1 MAENAARYVD
11 VILPL
16 DTPPLTFLLPD
27 GDSLKRRPPDRVLMS
42 AIKAARLDA
51 LKSGRDLSL
60 YYNKLGYFSVC
71 DTETAVEK
79 FKLWLNP
86 KKKDLF
92 EKAEKEGSHLD
103 DSDFPNDVEIE
114 FYQIYPEVVSSSIL
128 SFSEEPLKCL
138 RFSADSSMTHAKIVV
153 RDGGGE
159 IGQNQAGV
167 HASLRTRRKIRPF
180 RRPSHGSPCQW
191 PWRLPCRLPSRG

>member
-1 MAENAARYVD
+1 MRKSKSAFTLVEVIMAVALIAMGTALVM
-11 VILPL
+11 
-16 DTPPLTFLLPD
+16 TFLLPD
-27 GDSLKRRPPDRVLMS
+27 GDSLKRRPPDMVLMS

-159 IGQNQAGV
+159 IFYETDIFTGT
-167 HASLRTRRKIRPF
+167 LIKRDKID
-180 RRPSHGSPCQW
+180 G
-191 PWRLPCRLPSRG
+191 